1 MRAHNTQ
8 TRNMPMLQPIRRLLL
23 HLGQHVPDNLGI
35 LPGHIAAS
43 WLPTAVTVGAGAGV
57 FGVSVARPHD
67 RDETQL
73 RPGEGV
79 VEVVFQE
86 VVFGEVGY
94 IACLDRGEE
103 VDVGGVAA

>member
-1 MRAHNTQ
+1 MS
-8 TRNMPMLQPIRRLLL
+8 MLQPIRRLLL

-43 WLPTAVTVGAGAGV
+43 WLPVTAGV
-57 FGVSVARPHD
+57 SGVSVARPHD
-67 RDETQL
+67 SDETQL

-86 VVFGEVGY
+86 VVFGEIGY
-94 IACLDRGEE
+94 VACLD
-103 VDVGGVAA
+103 